1 MAITEQSDRL
11 WQDVLML
18 KGFKEFLFR
27 GNVVDLAV
35 AVVMGAALTAMVTA
49 FTGAFLTPLITLVT
63 GGSENGG
70 KFTVNGVDFPYGTF
84 IDAVIT
90 FVLTAVVIYFIV
102 VLPVRKVMERMRRQE
117 EAEKDEQLELLR
129 EIRDEL
135 RRGNSAS

>member
-1 MAITEQSDRL
+1 
-11 WQDVLML
+11 ML
-18 KGFKEFLFR
+18 KGFKDFLFR

-35 AVVMGAALTAMVTA
+35 AVVMGAALTAVVAA

-63 GGSENGG
+63 GGEENGG

-90 FVLTAVVIYFIV
+90 FVLTAIVIYFIV
-102 VLPVRKVMERMRRQE
+102 VLPVKTIMERMKRQE
-117 EAEKDEQLELLR
+117 EAKKDEQLELLR

-135 RRGNSAS
+135 RRENSAS

>member
-1 MAITEQSDRL
+1 
-11 WQDVLML
+11 ML

-70 KFTVNGVDFPYGTF
+70 KFTVNGVDFPYGAF

-90 FVLTAVVIYFIV
+90 FFLTAVVIYFIV
-102 VLPVRKVMERMRRQE
+102 VLPVKKVMDRMKRQE
-117 EAEKDEQLELLR
+117 EAKEDEQLTLLR

-135 RRGNSAS
+135 RRGSSASS

>member
-1 MAITEQSDRL
+1 MAFTEQTDRL

-18 KGFKEFLFR
+18 KGFKDFLFR

-63 GGSENGG
+63 GGEENGG

-90 FVLTAVVIYFIV
+90 FVLTAIVIYFIV
-102 VLPVRKVMERMRRQE
+102 VLPVKKVMDRMKRQE
-117 EAEKDEQLELLR
+117 EAKEDEQLTLLR

-135 RRGNSAS
+135 RRGSSAS